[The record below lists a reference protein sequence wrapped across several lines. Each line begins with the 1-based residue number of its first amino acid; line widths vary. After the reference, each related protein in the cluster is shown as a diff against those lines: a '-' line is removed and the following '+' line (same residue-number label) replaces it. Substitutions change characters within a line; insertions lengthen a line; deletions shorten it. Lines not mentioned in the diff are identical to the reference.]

1 MTRTE
6 KHVLITFVF
15 SITFV
20 FAGQVATGRTAFL
33 KAPANLKMTT
43 KPLTDYFEKYLPL
56 NDKEKSIVEEAFK
69 ERSVKRRQF
78 ILQKGDICKHH
89 TFVVE
94 GCFRM
99 YMVDEKGK
107 EHNLQFAIENWWIT
121 DIGSFYSEEP
131 SQLYIEAIENSIV
144 LQLKKEDQVKFF
156 DDSLKFNQIFRI
168 ITENALVSAQRR
180 ILQNISSTAEERY
193 LDFSKRYPHFFNR
206 ISNVQIA
213 SYLGVTPEFLS
224 TIRNKIANT

>member
-1 MTRTE
+1 
-6 KHVLITFVF
+6 
-15 SITFV
+15 
-20 FAGQVATGRTAFL
+20 
-33 KAPANLKMTT
+33 MTT
-43 KPLTDYFEKYLPL
+43 KLLINYFENLLPL
-56 NDKEKSIVEEAFK
+56 NEDEKSIVEEAFK
-69 ERSVKRRQF
+69 ERRVKRRQL
-78 ILQKGDICKHH
+78 ILQEGDICKHH

-131 SQLYIEAIENSIV
+131 SRLYIEALENSIV
-144 LQLKKEDQVKFF
+144 LQLKKEDQIKLF
-156 DDSLKFNQIFRI
+156 DNNQTFNRIFRI
-168 ITENALVSAQRR
+168 LTEKALVSAQRR

-193 LDFSKRYPHFFNR
+193 LDFLKRHPYFFNR

-224 TIRNKIANT
+224 TIRNKIAKS